1 MRRFGCFNFDFDF
14 TAVLGVLKSSQ
25 DQANKNITKPLQ
37 YIHVILHESNCD
49 FAKSI
54 FCLYYLSI

>member
-1 MRRFGCFNFDFDF
+1 MFKGF

-25 DQANKNITKPLQ
+25 DQVNKNTSITKPLQ

-54 FCLYYLSI
+54 FCHYYLSIK